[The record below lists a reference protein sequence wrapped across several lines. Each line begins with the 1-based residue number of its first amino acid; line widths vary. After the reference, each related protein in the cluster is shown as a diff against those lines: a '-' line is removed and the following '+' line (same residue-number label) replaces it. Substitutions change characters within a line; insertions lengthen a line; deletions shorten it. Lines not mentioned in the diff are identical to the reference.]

1 MNRFHY
7 NQTKDDLSL
16 NGWLKLL
23 PVVAF
28 LILSVARSQ
37 ADECTSR
44 WVSLE
49 ADSNETTRRIIK
61 SEVEN
66 RKGFTSSQ
74 EDKLNI
80 LLVEQESQKEASAYK
95 AATDAANNEFERSK
109 RRLDILEEQFQ
120 TTSYDLEELIK
131 NILNIRATTK
141 NIDNQIAR
149 YEDDR

>member
-49 ADSNETTRRIIK
+49 ADSNETIRRIIK

-120 TTSYDLEELIK
+120 ITSYDLEELIK